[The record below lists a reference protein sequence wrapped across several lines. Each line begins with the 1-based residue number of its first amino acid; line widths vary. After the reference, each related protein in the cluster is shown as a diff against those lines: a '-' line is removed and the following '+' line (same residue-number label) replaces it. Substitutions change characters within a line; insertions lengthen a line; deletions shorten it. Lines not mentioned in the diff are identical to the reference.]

1 MKISE
6 IQNGFHQKKI
16 ITFANDGCTAVTKKM
31 MLQQISGYLYKGKD
45 NTDPD
50 HQVHCR
56 FYVFYPELD
65 IGLDVGGVMYPG
77 EMTVEEVAA
86 RVDPAMLKG
95 PNAVI
100 AELDRAVAEGGRVM
114 NAQIELARH
123 IVPERVD
130 GYIQARQHFL
140 DLRAAQEERARQK
153 RAEEHKAFCQA
164 KNAEAQKQ
172 LEQALEIIRSGG
184 KLENHFIAF
193 YPSYYD
199 CRSYRIINYLARKYG
214 VNIPLKV
221 QGWINGKLIQV
232 TIQDGHAER
241 IRHTGKISK
250 TIWKY
255 LNQLIEAVCLEQ
267 NISAEE
273 ERIAS

>member
-16 ITFANDGCTAVTKKM
+16 ITYANDGCTAVTKKM

-114 NAQIELARH
+114 NAQI
-123 IVPERVD
+123 
-130 GYIQARQHFL
+130 
-140 DLRAAQEERARQK
+140 
-153 RAEEHKAFCQA
+153 
-164 KNAEAQKQ
+164 
-172 LEQALEIIRSGG
+172 
-184 KLENHFIAF
+184 
-193 YPSYYD
+193 
-199 CRSYRIINYLARKYG
+199 
-214 VNIPLKV
+214 
-221 QGWINGKLIQV
+221 
-232 TIQDGHAER
+232 
-241 IRHTGKISK
+241 
-250 TIWKY
+250 
-255 LNQLIEAVCLEQ
+255 
-267 NISAEE
+267 
-273 ERIAS
+273 